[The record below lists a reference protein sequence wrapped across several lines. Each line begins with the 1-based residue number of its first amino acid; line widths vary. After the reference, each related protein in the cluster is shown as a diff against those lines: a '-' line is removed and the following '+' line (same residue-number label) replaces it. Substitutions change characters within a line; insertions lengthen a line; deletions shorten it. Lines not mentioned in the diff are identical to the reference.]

1 MVKKTKRTRKPSSRT
16 RRVKRKTMKHEHE
29 HEHEPTVEEHHF
41 YSKIAVD
48 GNRMFTESQKDD
60 EPVKREI
67 FTLRRLE
74 KEIPVAADLIKI
86 HLQRKVPPA
95 LNRPFPRDI
104 GFKSVL
110 PNPYDLGLMPP
121 QTKRRH
127 KHHHSRHHRKDDK
140 ENVRL
145 VIQDGDGDGG
155 GGDGGDGGNY
165 KQPRNLFD
173 LP

>member
-16 RRVKRKTMKHEHE
+16 RRVKRKTMEHEHEHE
-29 HEHEPTVEEHHF
+29 HEHEPTAEEHHF
-41 YSKIAVD
+41 YSKIVVD

-60 EPVKREI
+60 EPVQREKI
-67 FTLRRLE
+67 TLRRLE
-74 KEIPVAADLIKI
+74 KDIPVAADLIKI
-86 HLQRKVPPA
+86 YLQRKVPPA

-127 KHHHSRHHRKDDK
+127 KHHRSRHDRKHDK

-145 VIQDGDGDGG
+145 VIQDGDGDGD
-155 GGDGGDGGNY
+155 GDGDNY

>member
-60 EPVKREI
+60 EPVQREI

-121 QTKRRH
+121 QTKSRH

-145 VIQDGDGDGG
+145 VIQDGDGGG
-155 GGDGGDGGNY
+155 GGGGGDGGNY